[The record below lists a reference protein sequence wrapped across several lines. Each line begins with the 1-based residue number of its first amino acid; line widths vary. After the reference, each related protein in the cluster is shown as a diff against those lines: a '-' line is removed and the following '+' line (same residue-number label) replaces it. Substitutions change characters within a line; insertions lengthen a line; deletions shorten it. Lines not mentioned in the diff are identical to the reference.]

1 MTELTVLMRR
11 AADGDEQ
18 ARDAVFRLIYGELRK
33 LARAQLSRGGR
44 DAELDTVAVVNE
56 AYLRLEKAQGLKP
69 GDRSHYLAYVG
80 RVMRSVIV
88 DCVRARAADR
98 RGGGSTHL
106 TLTTGFADAA
116 ASDETQVMRVH
127 EAMQELAVVDPRIVQ
142 VVEMKYFAG
151 LSERD
156 IASALGVAERTV
168 RRDWEKAR
176 LLLSVA
182 LK

>member
-1 MTELTVLMRR
+1 MAELTVLLRR
-11 AADGDEQ
+11 AHDGDQQ

-33 LARAQLSRGGR
+33 LARVQLSRGGR

-56 AYLRLEKAQGLKP
+56 AYLRLEKAQRLKP
-69 GDRSHYLAYVG
+69 DDRVHYFAYVG

-88 DCVRARAADR
+88 DCMRARAAKR
-98 RGGGSTHL
+98 RGGGSAHL
-106 TLTTGFADAA
+106 TLTTGIADAA

-127 EAMQELAVVDPRIVQ
+127 EALQELAAVDPRMVQ

-151 LSERD
+151 LGERD
-156 IASALGVAERTV
+156 IAGVLGVAERTV

-176 LLLSVA
+176 RLLSLA

>member
-1 MTELTVLMRR
+1 MAELTVLIRR
-11 AADGDEQ
+11 AADGDQQ
-18 ARDAVFRLIYGELRK
+18 ARDAAFRLIYGELRK
-33 LARAQLSRGGR
+33 LARARLSRGRG
-44 DAELDTVAVVNE
+44 AAQLDTVALVNE

-69 GDRSHYLAYVG
+69 RDRSQYFAYVG

-88 DCVRARAADR
+88 DCVRARAAER
-98 RGGGSTHL
+98 RGGGSAHL
-106 TLTTGFADAA
+106 TLTTGIADAA

-127 EAMQELAVVDPRIVQ
+127 EALRELAAVDARIVQ

>member
-1 MTELTVLMRR
+1 MAELTVLIRR
-11 AADGDEQ
+11 AADGDQQ

-33 LARAQLSRGGR
+33 LARAQLTRGGR
-44 DAELDTVAVVNE
+44 DAGLDTVAVVNE
-56 AYLRLEKAQGLKP
+56 AYLRLEKAQSLKP
-69 GDRSHYLAYVG
+69 GDRSHYFAYVG
-80 RVMRSVIV
+80 HAMRSVVI
-88 DCVRARAADR
+88 DCVRARAAAR
-98 RGGGSTHL
+98 RGGGKAHL
-106 TLTTGFADAA
+106 TLTTGIADAA
-116 ASDETQVMRVH
+116 AIDETQVIRVH
-127 EAMQELAVVDPRIVQ
+127 EALGELAAVDPRIVQ

-176 LLLSVA
+176 MLLSLA

>member
-1 MTELTVLMRR
+1 MAELTVLMRR
-11 AADGDEQ
+11 AADGDQQ

-44 DAELDTVAVVNE
+44 GAELDTIAVVNE
-56 AYLRLEKAQGLKP
+56 AYLRLEKAERLMP
-69 GDRSHYLAYVG
+69 GDRSHYFGYVG
-80 RVMRSVIV
+80 RAMRSVIV
-88 DCVRARAADR
+88 DCLRARAAER
-98 RGGGSTHL
+98 RGGGSAHL
-106 TLTTGFADAA
+106 TLTTGIADAA
-116 ASDETQVMRVH
+116 ASDATQVMRVH
-127 EAMQELAVVDPRIVQ
+127 EALQELAAVDSRIVQ

-156 IASALGVAERTV
+156 IASVLGVAERTV

-176 LLLSVA
+176 LLLSLA

>member
-1 MTELTVLMRR
+1 
-11 AADGDEQ
+11 
-18 ARDAVFRLIYGELRK
+18 
-33 LARAQLSRGGR
+33 
-44 DAELDTVAVVNE
+44 
-56 AYLRLEKAQGLKP
+56 
-69 GDRSHYLAYVG
+69 
-80 RVMRSVIV
+80 MRSVIV
-88 DCVRARAADR
+88 DCVGARAAEQ
-98 RGGGSTHL
+98 RGGGSAYL
-106 TLTTGFADAA
+106 TLTTGIADAA

-127 EAMQELAVVDPRIVQ
+127 EALQELSAVDRRIVQ

-151 LSERD
+151 SIERD